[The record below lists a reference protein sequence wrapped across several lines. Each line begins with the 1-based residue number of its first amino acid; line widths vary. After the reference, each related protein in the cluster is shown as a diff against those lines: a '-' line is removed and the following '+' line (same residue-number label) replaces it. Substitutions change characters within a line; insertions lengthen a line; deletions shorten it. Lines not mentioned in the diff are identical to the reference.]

1 MVIQFET
8 MKGFK
13 ECINLYIKCGGVDFA
28 TDAQNLKITVYNMC
42 VGKKKIEDC
51 KPNSCW
57 C

>member
-13 ECINLYIKCGGVDFA
+13 ECINLYIKCGGIDFA
-28 TDAQNLKITVYNMC
+28 TDARNLKITVYNMC